1 MTSELIGVLVVWVPI
16 VFALVVIVV
25 GVLMLT
31 VVLPPAR
38 VQLRE
43 AKLRREIERRAAA
56 MNGDELGEPGDD
68 RDDDAPD
75 GGTVES
81 GSNR

>member
-1 MTSELIGVLVVWVPI
+1 MTSELIGVLVWVPVI
-16 VFALVVIVV
+16 FALVVIVV

-56 MNGDELGEPGDD
+56 MSGDEPEEPGDD
-68 RDDDAPD
+68 PVDGSSELDAR
-75 GGTVES
+75 G
-81 GSNR
+81 

>member
-43 AKLRREIERRAAA
+43 ARMRREIERRAAA
-56 MNGDELGEPGDD
+56 MNGDEPAEPGDGSV
-68 RDDDAPD
+68 D
-75 GGTVES
+75 GSPGLDPR
-81 GSNR
+81 G